1 MPSENRSY
9 WPFSSFWLRLAS
21 TAAIFASSPG
31 SGLNA
36 ALGMPVSISAGVV
49 PSRELPTRMLASRN
63 GSGLPGSTDSSHSDT
78 LASSAAISL
87 TSTP

>member
-9 WPFSSFWLRLAS
+9 WPISSFRLRLAS
-21 TAAIFASSPG
+21 AVVILRSSPG

-36 ALGMPVSISAGVV
+36 ALGMPALISAGVV

-63 GSGLPGSTDSSHSDT
+63 GSGRPGSTDVD
-78 LASSAAISL
+78 
-87 TSTP
+87 